1 MFKSDTKSFAGICR
15 MKLYSQ
21 NKGPENLLGHF
32 GLTKIQ
38 ILAGERDGSFICYVE
53 GKPEARWIQ
62 FNSAKD
68 GYQSPPFELT
78 PKSWRKTLLGTEVQ
92 IERMLSRLEKAGL
105 RFKIVS
111 AGEAAFTPNS
121 LLMTLTENQRKTLE
135 RAFNKGYFDFPR
147 RTGSAE
153 LAKSLGISKATVSEH
168 LRKAEK
174 ELLNQLLM

>member
-1 MFKSDTKSFAGICR
+1 
-15 MKLYSQ
+15 MKLHSQ
-21 NKGPENLLGHF
+21 NKGPESLLGHF

-38 ILAGERDGSFICYVE
+38 ILARERDGSFISYVE

-78 PKSWRKTLLGTEVQ
+78 PKSWRKTLLGSEIQ
-92 IERMLSRLEKAGL
+92 IERMLSRFEKAGL

-111 AGEAAFTPNS
+111 AGEATFTPNS
-121 LLMTLTENQRKTLE
+121 LLMTLTENQRKTLLV
-135 RAFNKGYFDFPR
+135 AFNKGYFHFPR
-147 RTGSAE
+147 KAGSEE
-153 LAKSLGISKATVSEH
+153 LAKSLGLSKATVSEH

-174 ELLNQLLM
+174 VLLNQILV